1 MILSRIGVVTWVL
14 SVAVLVLRVPTL
26 AGTVDALGS
35 PSFPLALGAVLELM
49 LLGVAAWTA
58 LVLGGGLLGGA
69 AARGTARLVP
79 RALRGLLLAGVVTG
93 LGMGTAH
100 AGAVSVPTT
109 SALVEQSVPHPAG
122 DQRQVDRG
130 GLDGLTLPDRPTLTS
145 PSPPRPAESEA
156 ASSRSTSTLPT
167 SPEPDADD
175 TADAERVVVT
185 AGDSLWA
192 IAARTLGPDADDA
205 MIAEETRRWHQQ
217 NRDVI
222 GADPDVLHPGQELV
236 APRSRA

>member
-1 MILSRIGVVTWVL
+1 MVLSRTGVVTWVL

-58 LVLGGGLLGGA
+58 LVLGGGLLGGS

-100 AGAVSVPTT
+100 AGSVSVPTT
-109 SALVEQSVPHPAG
+109 SAPVEQTVPHPAG

-130 GLDGLTLPDRPTLTS
+130 GLDGLTLPDRPTLSS

-156 ASSRSTSTLPT
+156 TSSRPK
-167 SPEPDADD
+167 SPDPETDAH
-175 TADAERVVVT
+175 ADANAEHVVVA
-185 AGDSLWA
+185 AGDTLWA